1 MIKER
6 YLPPTLEIYKL
17 QGKSRIFQVKSLAN
31 FRKTNKLLKRKI
43 VPKIKK
49 IDKILG
55 IEVWLVNGSIIRKEI
70 DVDFTCGGH
79 GYRYLY
85 IPLNEIW
92 IDNAL
97 NNEDIIPTVWHEF
110 VEMYLMERGIDYEEA
125 HEYACGLEIGIR
137 QKKEFFLPVGNL
149 NQITNYACGAAAL
162 KIVLDYYDKP
172 LTQHTIMQLVE
183 TTKEKGTDAKGIV
196 SAAKKLGFKVI
207 WKQGWTIEEIK
218 KSLKKGIPI
227 IVNFQLA
234 HKKGEGHYA
243 VIIGFT
249 KNEFILSD
257 PHSNFS
263 YRKVDI
269 KTFMEHWYELEDNT
283 KREGI
288 ALIPN

>member
-1 MIKER
+1 MSFVVR
-6 YLPPTLEIYKL
+6 W
-17 QGKSRIFQVKSLAN
+17 QRC
-31 FRKTNKLLKRKI
+31 
-43 VPKIKK
+43 
-49 IDKILG
+49 
-55 IEVWLVNGSIIRKEI
+55 
-70 DVDFTCGGH
+70 DV
-79 GYRYLY
+79 
-85 IPLNEIW
+85 
-92 IDNAL
+92 
-97 NNEDIIPTVWHEF
+97 
-110 VEMYLMERGIDYEEA
+110 
-125 HEYACGLEIGIR
+125 
-137 QKKEFFLPVGNL
+137 
-149 NQITNYACGAAAL
+149 
-162 KIVLDYYDKP
+162 
-172 LTQHTIMQLVE
+172 
-183 TTKEKGTDAKGIV
+183 EKGTDAKGIV